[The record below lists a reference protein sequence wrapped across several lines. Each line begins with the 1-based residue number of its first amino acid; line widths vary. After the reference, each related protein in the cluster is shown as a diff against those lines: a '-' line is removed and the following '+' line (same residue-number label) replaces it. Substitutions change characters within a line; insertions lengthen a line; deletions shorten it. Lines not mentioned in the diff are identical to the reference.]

1 MLSHQHVDALNRFLH
16 TTYGRERA
24 CRLVQ
29 YFSRFYVFYLTR
41 HGAPAADIQRWTDLK
56 NHVSNARKFFRLLK
70 PVEFAQAGLKSLG
83 TTDEVLRATGFLK
96 QLGMFLYYSAEVFV
110 LSNSVGFYRP
120 ANIKQITDFG
130 QKAWLLGLVASLV
143 AGLYKFQLL
152 GIRAHIL
159 AKERTAAIQG
169 EKGIDADLKTRE
181 VTLQREKHRA
191 TYQFVQD
198 ALDCVIPSSALGML
212 PVDEGFV
219 GLVGIVTSLMC
230 MNTQWSSVNP

>member
-70 PVEFAQAGLKSLG
+70 PVEFAQTGLKSLG

-110 LSNSVGFYRP
+110 L
-120 ANIKQITDFG
+120 
-130 QKAWLLGLVASLV
+130 LLDLVASLV

-169 EKGIDADLKTRE
+169 EKGIDADLKA
-181 VTLQREKHRA
+181 REKHRA

-219 GLVGIVTSLMC
+219 GLVGIVTSLIC